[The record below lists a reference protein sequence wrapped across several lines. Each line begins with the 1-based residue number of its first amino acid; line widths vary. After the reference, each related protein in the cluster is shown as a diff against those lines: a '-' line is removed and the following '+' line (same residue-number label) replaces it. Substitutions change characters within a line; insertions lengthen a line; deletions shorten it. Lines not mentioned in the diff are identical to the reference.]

1 MEPYEICSLDA
12 RCGGGLGDG
21 AALLGLDGNSGGSG
35 LSFAGV
41 GLNQFSS
48 AGGSGVLLA
57 PLGILF
63 LERDLGGA
71 ERSEACSFSAS
82 AVAFCSANSSSC
94 LSFSMAL
101 FATSGGDFFLGS
113 RGGCGGGGGGESALG

>member
-1 MEPYEICSLDA
+1 MVQSSW
-12 RCGGGLGDG
+12 
-21 AALLGLDGNSGGSG
+21 ALTAPLVDQAFRL
-35 LSFAGV
+35 LV

-82 AVAFCSANSSSC
+82 ALAF
-94 LSFSMAL
+94 
-101 FATSGGDFFLGS
+101 
-113 RGGCGGGGGGESALG
+113 